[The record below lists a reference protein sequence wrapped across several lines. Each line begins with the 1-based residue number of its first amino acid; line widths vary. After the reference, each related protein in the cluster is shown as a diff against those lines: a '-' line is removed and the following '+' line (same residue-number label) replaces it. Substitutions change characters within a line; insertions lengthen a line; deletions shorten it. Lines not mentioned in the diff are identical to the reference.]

1 MGQIVVIQYAKLPNV
16 NVLDS
21 LLIMFSIIAT
31 FCFITKYFGTY
42 NDSSKKDN
50 VHRWNKKKKRAR
62 KSRNIYRNEIKQ

>member
-1 MGQIVVIQYAKLPNV
+1 MGQIVVIQYAKLMQNQCKCFRFV
-16 NVLDS
+16 

-50 VHRWNKKKKRAR
+50 VHR
-62 KSRNIYRNEIKQ
+62 